1 MDRGREEEEERGRGK
16 EEEGRR
22 KREVKD
28 LVLENDVQTNMTM
41 NLSSGT
47 DPASASSSCD

>member
-16 EEEGRR
+16 EEEGGR
-22 KREVKD
+22 KQEVKEV
-28 LVLENDVQTNMTM
+28 VLENNIQTNMTM